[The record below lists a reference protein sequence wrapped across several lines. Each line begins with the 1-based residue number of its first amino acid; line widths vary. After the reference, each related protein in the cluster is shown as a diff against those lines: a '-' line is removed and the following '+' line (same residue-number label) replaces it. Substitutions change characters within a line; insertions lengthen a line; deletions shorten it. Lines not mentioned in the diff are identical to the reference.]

1 MQAMKRVV
9 RNLAPVARQNTQ
21 KAIGNP
27 VLCKLLNPATS
38 ATFSIMVSP
47 EVDSL
52 SFLLL
57 PWSLLLVL
65 DYFNCLPTF

>member
-1 MQAMKRVV
+1 V

-27 VLCKLLNPATS
+27 VLWQATKS
-38 ATFSIMVSP
+38 SHLHHFSIMVSP
-47 EVDSL
+47 EVDGL

-57 PWSLLLVL
+57 HWSLLLAL
-65 DYFNCLPTF
+65 DYFSFLPTF